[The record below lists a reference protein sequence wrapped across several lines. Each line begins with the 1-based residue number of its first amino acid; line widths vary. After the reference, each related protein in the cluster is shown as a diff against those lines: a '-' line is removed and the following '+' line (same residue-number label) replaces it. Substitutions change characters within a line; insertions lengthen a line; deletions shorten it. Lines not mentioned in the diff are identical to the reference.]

1 MGFRTLAIEKRSSEV
16 WKILSAVKTE
26 FSSFGDVLQ
35 KVKTQLDRASGTIDQ
50 TNIRTRAMQR
60 KLRDVEELPTE
71 ESTKILG
78 FESGKNS
85 GDEEN

>member
-1 MGFRTLAIEKRSSEV
+1 
-16 WKILSAVKTE
+16 
-26 FSSFGDVLQ
+26 
-35 KVKTQLDRASGTIDQ
+35 
-50 TNIRTRAMQR
+50 MQR

-85 GDEEN
+85 GDEEK